1 MKTYAD
7 RRPPFLS
14 KRQPPRE
21 VYLVLSAA
29 EAREYE
35 NRFSDLRKKVR
46 ERADH
51 IFARDA
57 TLQLVRTCDETGKE
71 LNVIHRT
78 PPAADEQKPATTTG
92 SSRPGPSSRRRIP
105 DVVSVPLPDESKAKR
120 SEEKQ
125 GRKADRAR
133 RMERIKFLTVD
144 EWRRLFAAMES
155 RRDRALFL
163 IAYRHGLRVSEVGLL
178 HRTDFDDKQHRLNV
192 HRLKGSLPGVHK
204 MQADEVKA
212 LKEYLRERKRQ
223 AEKSGADD
231 TNPLLFPDRYGNA
244 ISRFALDWLMRRS
257 YGVKADLPA
266 EKRHFHVLKHSIAV
280 HLLDAGAD
288 LRFVQDW
295 LGHADISNTVIYA
308 TLTSRTR
315 DEKARTLF
323 MKMPRL

>member
-7 RRPPFLS
+7 RRPPFLW

-21 VYLVLSAA
+21 VYLVLNGA
-29 EAREYE
+29 EAKEYE
-35 NRFSDLRKKVR
+35 NRLSDLRKYVR

-57 TLQLVRTCDETGKE
+57 TPQLVKICDEKGVE
-71 LNVIHRT
+71 LNIIHRT
-78 PPAADEQKPATTTG
+78 PPTGDEKKPAATIG
-92 SSRPGPSSRRRIP
+92 SSQPGHSSRRRIP
-105 DVVSVPLPDESKAKR
+105 DVVITPLPDESKAR
-120 SEEKQ
+120 NGEEKQ

-163 IAYRHGLRVSEVGLL
+163 IAYRHGLRASEVGLL
-178 HRTDFDDKQHRLNV
+178 HRTDFDEKQHRLNV

-204 MQADEVKA
+204 MQADEVRV
-212 LKEYLRERKRQ
+212 LKEYLWERKRQ

>member
-1 MKTYAD
+1 MPKTA
-7 RRPPFLS
+7 
-14 KRQPPRE
+14 
-21 VYLVLSAA
+21 
-29 EAREYE
+29 
-35 NRFSDLRKKVR
+35 KK
-46 ERADH
+46 
-51 IFARDA
+51 
-57 TLQLVRTCDETGKE
+57 TK
-71 LNVIHRT
+71 
-78 PPAADEQKPATTTG
+78 TTA
-92 SSRPGPSSRRRIP
+92 SRREKTVMLRL
-105 DVVSVPLPDESKAKR
+105 VPNEGEQAARAEGTPN
-120 SEEKQ
+120 
-125 GRKADRAR
+125 RKADRAR

-144 EWRRLFAAMES
+144 EWRRLFVAIDN

-178 HRTDFDDKQHRLNV
+178 HRTDFDEKQHRLNV

-223 AEKSGADD
+223 AEKKGADD

-244 ISRFALDWLMRRS
+244 ISRFALDWLMRRN
-257 YGVKADLPA
+257 YGAKADLPTD
-266 EKRHFHVLKHSIAV
+266 KRHFHVLKHSIAV

-308 TLTSRTR
+308 TLTSKTR

-323 MKMPRL
+323 MKMPKL